1 MGGDG
6 PARGWLDL
14 GWLGNGGEVHI
25 NVTAAQ
31 TRLNGPG
38 TSPVE
43 LLGVNPSAQFTAPN
57 LIKNKYTQVNLSG
70 SYDINDTTSLQGLV
84 YYTYLLQKVYN
95 GNVPDL
101 SPCNNGSGL
110 LCEAPGVVGTGLN
123 GNPIPDFMSGGPYSD
138 LDQQSTNT
146 NGYGVSFQLTNRD
159 ELFVRPNQFI
169 AGFSFGGAQTLF
181 SASTQIGGLSLSV
194 GCSSVPES
202 PSIKPTDRSRRC
214 ASASP
219 TLTTAL
225 SLPIPST
232 SPRSFQAT

>member
-1 MGGDG
+1 MGLHEG
-6 PARGWLDL
+6 GWRDLQSSNLGNFYGDL
-14 GWLGNGGEVHI
+14 GWLGNAGEVHI

-57 LIKNKYTQVNLSG
+57 LIKNKYTQVNLCG

-95 GNVPDL
+95 SNVPDL

-123 GNPIPDFMSGGPYSD
+123 GNPIPDFMKWRSLFGSRSAIDQYEWLWRFISG
-138 LDQQSTNT
+138 DQPRRVVWSPQPV
-146 NGYGVSFQLTNRD
+146 YRRFQ
-159 ELFVRPNQFI
+159 F
-169 AGFSFGGAQTLF
+169 
-181 SASTQIGGLSLSV
+181 
-194 GCSSVPES
+194 
-202 PSIKPTDRSRRC
+202 
-214 ASASP
+214 
-219 TLTTAL
+219 
-225 SLPIPST
+225 
-232 SPRSFQAT
+232 